1 MIWPG
6 YLTKKTSYVTQY
18 AVAAQYMPTSSSLP
32 PPQISSPNT
41 NSSITNTSSFLTYQ
55 NKGALGMTMKYPV
68 NWKTISLDNK
78 ALVFVPP
85 SKDDDF
91 SENLVIALFY
101 INSSVSTNQLS
112 EQAIKNYG
120 NHYNDF
126 FIIGLKP
133 IIFQGEQAYV
143 LSYEYTNPMAGK
155 ITALDIGFKD
165 RNKAYVI
172 SYSAEQPEYHT
183 YIHTVEKMIHSFHVI

>member
-1 MIWPG
+1 
-6 YLTKKTSYVTQY
+6 
-18 AVAAQYMPTSSSLP
+18 MPIFTSSPS
-32 PPQISSPNT
+32 PQISSLNT

-55 NKGALGMTMKYPV
+55 SKGALGMTMKYPV
-68 NWKTISLDNK
+68 NWKTIPLDNK

-85 SKDDDF
+85 STEDDF
-91 SENLVIALFY
+91 PENLVIALFY

-112 EQAIKNYG
+112 EQAIENYG
-120 NHYNDF
+120 KHYSDF
-126 FIIGLKP
+126 FIIDLKP
-133 IIFQGEQAYV
+133 IFFQGEQAYV

-155 ITALDIGFKD
+155 ITAMDIGFKD

-183 YIHTVEKMIHSFHVI
+183 YIPMVEKMIHSFHVI

>member
-1 MIWPG
+1 MIWPE
-6 YLTKKTSYVTQY
+6 YITQKKSYVTQY
-18 AVAAQYMPTSSSLP
+18 AAAQYTPISSSLP
-32 PPQISSPNT
+32 SPQISSLIT

-85 SKDDDF
+85 SEGDDF
-91 SENLVIALFY
+91 PENLVIALFY

-112 EQAIKNYG
+112 EQAIENYG
-120 NHYNDF
+120 KHYNDF
-126 FIIGLKP
+126 FIIDLKP
-133 IIFQGEQAYV
+133 IFFQGEQAYV
-143 LSYEYTNPMAGK
+143 LSYEYTNPLAGK
-155 ITALDIGFKD
+155 ITAMDIGFKD

-183 YIHTVEKMIHSFHVI
+183 YIPMIEKMIHSFHVI

>member
-1 MIWPG
+1 
-6 YLTKKTSYVTQY
+6 
-18 AVAAQYMPTSSSLP
+18 
-32 PPQISSPNT
+32 
-41 NSSITNTSSFLTYQ
+41 
-55 NKGALGMTMKYPV
+55 MTMKYPV

-78 ALVFVPP
+78 ALEFVPP
-85 SKDDDF
+85 SKGDDF

-101 INSSVSTNQLS
+101 INTSVSANQLS
-112 EQAIKNYG
+112 DQAVKNYG
-120 NHYNDF
+120 MRYNDF
-126 FIIGLKP
+126 FIIDLKP
-133 IIFQGEQAYV
+133 ITFQGKQAYK

-183 YIHTVEKMIHSFHVI
+183 YMPMVEKMINSFHVI